1 MKKHS
6 YLTKINNDQWTDI
19 QRIGSLMNKSA
30 NVIINEGIR
39 LAIRENLQN
48 LSILRKNRSS
58 LEGMVGV

>member
-58 LEGMVGV
+58 LEVMVGV

>member
-58 LEGMVGV
+58 LEVMVGM

>member
-30 NVIINEGIR
+30 NAIINEGIR

-48 LSILRKNRSS
+48 LSILRKNRNS
-58 LEGMVGV
+58 LQNMVSV